1 MISCFPA
8 TDTERK
14 MSSVIFGSGLNTQ
27 FGNPVRR
34 EILGLHKQI
43 DHLRAVIYRM
53 DENIQE
59 IAHKVNVTLTTLE
72 PVSDAP
78 PPPPEPVA
86 PPPPAP
92 KYDPRRR

>member
-1 MISCFPA
+1 MYAFPA
-8 TDTERK
+8 TVTERK

-72 PVSDAP
+72 PMSDAP
-78 PPPPEPVA
+78 PAPEPVA
-86 PPPPAP
+86 PPPPAAP